1 MTDTLTPRD
10 AWAVTTMDRQR
21 ALMEEGIAAAASDV
35 DPVMSCRRWLAVERQ
50 AAGYERYLEPWR
62 RFAGFD
68 RVSSNLRHH
77 REALLDERSRAQD
90 VVGGIDAE
98 TRRRACLGLGIRLA
112 VVGKGGAG
120 KTVLVATMARLLARQ
135 GRQVLTVDLDTSP
148 GLAISLGLPPPHGEA
163 ELPPE
168 AVEPDP
174 GANYG
179 WQLAAQLTPDAV
191 VEKFATPGPDGVHYL
206 GVGKISTPEKEA
218 AKRSVSAMVQVLFG
232 FGRPDW
238 DVIADLEAG
247 PTTPF
252 ERYHGFASDSMV
264 VVGPAWR
271 SAMTARRLWP
281 MVASQRPVVIGN
293 RYRDEPEH
301 PGLPLF
307 ARIPFDPEVRDAE
320 RQGLAPIDVCPDA
333 PAIRA
338 ITELTERFLLQ
349 EVP

>member
-35 DPVMSCRRWLAVERQ
+35 DPVMNCRRWLAVERQ

-68 RVSSNLRHH
+68 RVSSNLRRH

-90 VVGGIDAE
+90 VVGGLDAE

-148 GLAISLGLPPPHGEA
+148 GLAISLGLPHGEA
-163 ELPPE
+163 ELPAE

-218 AKRSVSAMVQVLFG
+218 AKRSVSAMVQVLLG

-293 RYRDEPEH
+293 RFRDEPEH

>member
-35 DPVMSCRRWLAVERQ
+35 DPVMNCRRWLAVERQ

-68 RVSSNLRHH
+68 RVSSNLRRH

-90 VVGGIDAE
+90 VVGGLDAE

-112 VVGKGGAG
+112 MVGKGGAG

-148 GLAISLGLPPPHGEA
+148 GLAISLGLPHGEA
-163 ELPPE
+163 ELPAE

-218 AKRSVSAMVQVLFG
+218 AKRSVSAMVQVLLG

-301 PGLPLF
+301 PGLSLF

>member
-10 AWAVTTMDRQR
+10 AWAMTTMDRQR
-21 ALMEEGIAAAASDV
+21 ALMEEGIAAAASEV
-35 DPVMSCRRWLAVERQ
+35 DPVMNCRRWLAVERQ

-68 RVSSNLRHH
+68 RVSSNLRRH

-148 GLAISLGLPPPHGEA
+148 GLAISLGLPHGEA
-163 ELPPE
+163 ELPAE

-218 AKRSVSAMVQVLFG
+218 AKRSVSAMVQVLLG

-293 RYRDEPEH
+293 RFRDEPEH

>member
-35 DPVMSCRRWLAVERQ
+35 DPVMNCRRWLAVERQ

-68 RVSSNLRHH
+68 RVSSNLRRH

-148 GLAISLGLPPPHGEA
+148 GLAISLGLPHGEA
-163 ELPPE
+163 ELPAE

-218 AKRSVSAMVQVLFG
+218 AKRSVSAMVQVLLG

-264 VVGPAWR
+264 VIGPAWR

>member
-1 MTDTLTPRD
+1 
-10 AWAVTTMDRQR
+10 
-21 ALMEEGIAAAASDV
+21 
-35 DPVMSCRRWLAVERQ
+35 
-50 AAGYERYLEPWR
+50 
-62 RFAGFD
+62 
-68 RVSSNLRHH
+68 
-77 REALLDERSRAQD
+77 
-90 VVGGIDAE
+90 
-98 TRRRACLGLGIRLA
+98 
-112 VVGKGGAG
+112 
-120 KTVLVATMARLLARQ
+120 
-135 GRQVLTVDLDTSP
+135 
-148 GLAISLGLPPPHGEA
+148 
-163 ELPPE
+163 
-168 AVEPDP
+168 
-174 GANYG
+174 
-179 WQLAAQLTPDAV
+179 
-191 VEKFATPGPDGVHYL
+191 VHYL

-218 AKRSVSAMVQVLFG
+218 AKRSVSAMVQVLLG

>member
-10 AWAVTTMDRQR
+10 AWAMTTMDRQR
-21 ALMEEGIAAAASDV
+21 ALMDEGIAAAASDV
-35 DPVMSCRRWLAVERQ
+35 DPVMNCRRWLAVERQ

-68 RVSSNLRHH
+68 RVSSNLRRH

-148 GLAISLGLPPPHGEA
+148 GLAISIGLPHGEA
-163 ELPPE
+163 ELLAE

-218 AKRSVSAMVQVLFG
+218 AKRSVSAMVQVLLG
-232 FGRPDW
+232 FGRP
-238 DVIADLEAG
+238 EG
-247 PTTPF
+247 
-252 ERYHGFASDSMV
+252 RH
-264 VVGPAWR
+264 
-271 SAMTARRLWP
+271 RRP
-281 MVASQRPVVIGN
+281 
-293 RYRDEPEH
+293 
-301 PGLPLF
+301 
-307 ARIPFDPEVRDAE
+307 
-320 RQGLAPIDVCPDA
+320 
-333 PAIRA
+333 
-338 ITELTERFLLQ
+338 
-349 EVP
+349 

>member
-21 ALMEEGIAAAASDV
+21 ALMEEGIAAAASEV
-35 DPVMSCRRWLAVERQ
+35 DPVMNCRRWLAVERQ

-68 RVSSNLRHH
+68 RVSSNLRRH

-148 GLAISLGLPPPHGEA
+148 GLAISLGLPHGEA
-163 ELPPE
+163 ELPAE
-168 AVEPDP
+168 AVEPHP

-191 VEKFATPGPDGVHYL
+191 VEKYATPGPDGVHYL

-218 AKRSVSAMVQVLFG
+218 AKRSVSAMVQVLLG